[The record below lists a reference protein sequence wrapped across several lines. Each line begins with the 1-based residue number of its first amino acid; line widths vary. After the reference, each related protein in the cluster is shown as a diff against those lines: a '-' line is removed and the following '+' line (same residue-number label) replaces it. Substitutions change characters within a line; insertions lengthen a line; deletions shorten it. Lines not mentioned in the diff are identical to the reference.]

1 MPGKSRGQPPKAVI
15 AIPSE
20 PVRKAGGKA
29 LEFPSLKAAAAFFGI
44 HKTSLSRIIIQDR
57 KKRPSSGFYFDYKI
71 ESL

>member
-1 MPGKSRGQPPKAVI
+1 MKGKARGQPPKAVI

-44 HKTSLSRIIIQDR
+44 EKGSMSRIVR
-57 KKRPSSGFYFDYKI
+57 GRTNRPSSGFYFDYKM
-71 ESL
+71 